1 MYIYT
6 TLSHTSHT
14 ILHCPLPTVLYYSV
28 NLKGNFIVYCGL
40 SRVLQALP
48 SLTHMSIMKMHQE
61 GLVALTV
68 SQNVDGLH
76 RRSNINP
83 KVLAELHGNTNLERC
98 KKCGHEYMRD
108 YHTRTA
114 KRVKSHETAR
124 KCDNP
129 KCRGDLLDSI
139 VNFGENLPE
148 HELTKAFNG
157 AEKVCVLKRKDTPLQ

>member
-1 MYIYT
+1 M
-6 TLSHTSHT
+6 
-14 ILHCPLPTVLYYSV
+14 
-28 NLKGNFIVYCGL
+28 
-40 SRVLQALP
+40 
-48 SLTHMSIMKMHQE
+48 
-61 GLVALTV
+61 ALTV

-108 YHTRTA
+108 YGTRNA
-114 KRVKSHETAR
+114 RHVFSHETGR

-148 HELTKAFNG
+148 HEVTKAFNG
-157 AEKVCVLKRKDTPLQ
+157 ADKVHSKFIRNYISTFVAC

>member
-1 MYIYT
+1 M
-6 TLSHTSHT
+6 
-14 ILHCPLPTVLYYSV
+14 
-28 NLKGNFIVYCGL
+28 
-40 SRVLQALP
+40 
-48 SLTHMSIMKMHQE
+48 
-61 GLVALTV
+61 ALTV

-76 RRSNINP
+76 RRSNINST
-83 KVLAELHGNTNLERC
+83 VLAELHGNTNLERC

-108 YHTRTA
+108 YRTRTA
-114 KRVKSHETAR
+114 NHVKSHVTGR

-148 HELTKAFNG
+148 HEMTKAFNG